1 MQGNRI
7 MILVAAIA
15 VSIIALAI
23 SAYFVVGSVGVSRAP
38 AQMEEGATSVVFLG
52 DSLTEE
58 GNWGAYF
65 GKNTIKNRGIGGD
78 RTYNVL
84 SRLDGVLR
92 LAPEKIFLMVGV
104 NDLGEGRKIAEIV
117 ADYNRILEKIT
128 KELPGT
134 KVFVQSALPI
144 SSKRLDGAPEL
155 ITNARIMSLN
165 QEIRKLSQHYKMT
178 YIDLYPLMLNQ
189 SGDLMDD
196 ATYDG
201 LHLSAKGYK
210 IWMDAVAQYVRQ

>member
-1 MQGNRI
+1 

-23 SAYFVVGSVGVSRAP
+23 SAYFVVGSVGVSLAP
-38 AQMEEGATSVVFLG
+38 AQVEEGATSVVFLG

-58 GNWGAYF
+58 GNWSAYF
-65 GKNTIKNRGIGGD
+65 GKSTIKNRGIGGD

-84 SRLDGVLR
+84 SRLDGVIR
-92 LAPEKIFLMVGV
+92 LAPEKLFLMVGV
-104 NDLGEGRKIAEIV
+104 NDLGEGRKIPEIV
-117 ADYNRILEKIT
+117 ADYSKILERIT
-128 KELPGT
+128 KELPAA

-144 SSKRLDGAPEL
+144 STRRLDGAPDT

-165 QEIRKLSQHYKMT
+165 QELKKLAQQYKMT

-189 SGDLMDD
+189 RGDLMDD

-210 IWMDAVAQYVRQ
+210 IWMGAVAQYVREGGAR